1 MAGTI
6 ILEKSGSAHLCAPGQ
21 TVQYGDKLEFD
32 SITERWYFP
41 SGIPANYK
49 AGVAGKPNAMG
60 GKWICLGPS
69 DIEPLPGGAVIATI
83 SYKGLIDTGTQKV
96 AQETVSIKE
105 VSWDSLSG
113 GPLGTGN
120 NHRATTR
127 DLSPGYSV
135 KTLGIVEKSPPGWT
149 YNSTSGTVISGKITL
164 TNTDFTAADPVGQ
177 IAVNTDASHQIWNI
191 PWGWIPT
198 SWEQTEPLPG
208 FFATTSNYVWIPKV
222 SFG

>member
-1 MAGTI
+1 MPGTI

-32 SITERWYFP
+32 LITERWYFP

-49 AGVAGKPNAMG
+49 AGVVGKPNAMG

-83 SYKGLIDTGTQKV
+83 SYKGLLETGTQKV
-96 AQETVSIKE
+96 VQETVTVKE
-105 VSWDSLSG
+105 SSWDALSG
-113 GPLGTGN
+113 GPLTTGN
-120 NHRATTR
+120 HKATTR

-135 KTLGIVEKSPPGWT
+135 RTLGIIEQPAPDWS
-149 YNSTSGTVISGKITL
+149 YNNAVGGTGGKITL
-164 TNTDFTAADPVGQ
+164 TNAGFNAVDPVNQ
-177 IAVNTDASHQIWNI
+177 ITVNTDEAHKVYNI

-198 SWEQTEPLPG
+198 SWEQTEPIPG
-208 FFATTSNYVWIPKV
+208 FYATSANYVWIPKI